1 MSKISKRISV
11 MIICALLI
19 FGSARR
25 AEAAAEAGALS
36 ILGGSVAAGGIGA
49 AIAAIA
55 PPAII
60 IVGIAL
66 AAQGIYVSI
75 SEESEKLG
83 MTKSDY
89 IGTRLAQF
97 ALESGKQYSDVCHD
111 IVDGSS
117 VTESGSIALTASASK
132 TIYQFINGLVAND
145 EISAPVV
152 SEGSYVSIN
161 GELCPV
167 LEYNEFCEVL
177 KFSSAPMTITNM
189 TPDSKAVLFLQ
200 EVASGYNIGVIADK
214 QIMGWSYGFTG
225 YSGSY
230 GSGGSNLTAANG
242 LYYGS
247 TSVPWSTVNTSETY
261 IPIINL
267 DGNDLRDVALSM
279 NGNFDIVSGEENSAN
294 DTFVS
299 ASTVDTSVLNPA
311 EGDVVVLNPGL
322 DIPAIENEY
331 GKAGTISIDNYLETL
346 TRAVNG
352 VEANTITISNALT
365 GVLDTVAVGTYN
377 PVGSATVAQEA
388 EEDLPRVMTPVI
400 DLTLN
405 PTGSAAEKDLQ
416 GLAFDLTSV
425 FPFCIPFDLF
435 ALIEKFDVQPETPR
449 ILVSLPLP
457 GVGETLDLDL
467 DLSPFETVAVIL
479 RSMELIAFIVG
490 LALVT
495 RNLIRG

>member
-1 MSKISKRISV
+1 MVKIGKRIS
-11 MIICALLI
+11 IIFICALLI

-66 AAQGIYVSI
+66 AAQGIYVAI

-89 IGTRLAQF
+89 IGTKLAQF
-97 ALESGKQYSDVCHD
+97 ALASGKQYSDVCHD

-117 VTESGSIALTASASK
+117 VTETGSIALTTSASK
-132 TIYQFINGLVAND
+132 TIYQFINSLVAND
-145 EISAPVV
+145 EIVTAPTTTGEYVTIGNVNVPVV
-152 SEGSYVSIN
+152 KNGESFNYADSYIFTNEGADDVLIFIGSYPVGTSTIKAIAFTLGNQFRYRLNESGISTTYGN
-161 GELCPV
+161 GLGHGR
-167 LEYNEFCEVL
+167 FI
-177 KFSSAPMTITNM
+177 PMTQVYPNSTTYCPTFEGNWQL
-189 TPDSKAVLFLQ
+189 TFRELQ
-200 EVASGYNIGVIADK
+200 SLDIQG
-214 QIMGWSYGFTG
+214 
-225 YSGSY
+225 
-230 GSGGSNLTAANG
+230 GGSL
-242 LYYGS
+242 
-247 TSVPWSTVNTSETY
+247 E
-261 IPIINL
+261 
-267 DGNDLRDVALSM
+267 DGFV
-279 NGNFDIVSGEENSAN
+279 GENI
-294 DTFVS
+294 
-299 ASTVDTSVLNPA
+299 DTSVLNPA
-311 EGDVVVLNPGL
+311 EGDVVVLNPGM
-322 DIPAIENEY
+322 DIPAIENQY
-331 GKAGTISIDNYLETL
+331 GKAGTISIDNYLESL
-346 TRAVNG
+346 TRALNG

-365 GVLDTVAVGTYN
+365 GALDTVAVGTYN
-377 PVGSATVAQEA
+377 PVGTATVAQEA
-388 EEDLPRVMTPVI
+388 EEDLPRVLTPVV

-405 PTGSAAEKDLQ
+405 PTGSAAEQDLQ
-416 GLAFDLTSV
+416 GLAFDLTAI

-435 ALIEKFDVQPETPR
+435 ALIEKFDVQPQTPR